1 MSPMLKRP
9 VADQLRGWIVH
20 NDFRAVF
27 EDLLAWAAQYDLT
40 AIRDLVLSLQSQYEA
55 FKRKEIMGVLSHDQ
69 ANITLNMLRANL
81 LDMISRL
88 EKGDTGLAGLSFNF
102 GPGGTTIHITQIHH
116 GSGDNVGGDKTEHH

>member
-1 MSPMLKRP
+1 MLAKP
-9 VADQLRGWIVH
+9 VAGKLRGGIVR
-20 NDFRAVF
+20 NDFKEVF
-27 EDLLAWAAQYDLT
+27 KGLLTWAGQHDLT
-40 AIRDLVLSLQSQYEA
+40 AIRDLALSLQSQYEA

-102 GPGGTTIHITQIHH
+102 GPGGTTINITQIHH
-116 GSGDNVGGDKTEHH
+116 GSGDNVGGDKTEYH

>member
-1 MSPMLKRP
+1 MLAKP
-9 VADQLRGWIVH
+9 VAGKLRGGIVR
-20 NDFRAVF
+20 NDFKEVF
-27 EDLLAWAAQYDLT
+27 KGLLTWAGQHDLT
-40 AIRDLVLSLQSQYEA
+40 AIRDLALSLQSQYEA

-69 ANITLNMLRANL
+69 ADITLNMLRANL

>member
-1 MSPMLKRP
+1 MSTMLTKP
-9 VADQLRGWIVH
+9 SADQLRGWIVR

-27 EDLLAWAAQYDLT
+27 EDLIAWAGQHDLT
-40 AIRDLVLSLQSQYEA
+40 AIRDLAISLQSQYDA

-69 ANITLNMLRANL
+69 ANVTINMLRANL

-88 EKGDTGLAGLSFNF
+88 ESGDTGLADLSFNF

>member
-1 MSPMLKRP
+1 MLAKP
-9 VADQLRGWIVH
+9 VAGKLRGGIVR
-20 NDFRAVF
+20 NDFKEVF
-27 EDLLAWAAQYDLT
+27 KGLLTWAGQHDLT
-40 AIRDLVLSLQSQYEA
+40 AIRDLALSLQSQYEA

-69 ANITLNMLRANL
+69 ADITLNMLRANL

-116 GSGDNVGGDKTEHH
+116 GSGDNVGGDKTEYHG